1 MLRRPGVLA
10 IAVGMSVLFTVAAFL
25 RLGVTLATVRLVPIL
40 VGLAFIIVTD
50 LWVRLIPNRI
60 TIPLMIYVLCTAPL
74 FGLPSFGRAL
84 LGAAIAGT
92 AILVLALISRG
103 GIGGGDLKL
112 MVVVGGALGWEGAVI
127 VFVLSQLVALGVAVV
142 VSFALKTIFRGWL
155 PIGAIIAALA
165 AVALV
170 TYPV

>member
-1 MLRRPGVLA
+1 LLRRPGVLA
-10 IAVGMSVLFTVAAFL
+10 FAVGLSVLFTVAALL
-25 RLGVTLATVRLVPIL
+25 RLGVTLASVRLVPIL
-40 VGLAFIIVTD
+40 IGLAFILVTD

-60 TIPLMIYVLCTAPL
+60 TVPLIIYVVCTAPL
-74 FGLPSFGRAL
+74 FGLAAFGRAL
-84 LGAAIAGT
+84 LGALVAGA
-92 AILVLALISRG
+92 AILLLALISRG

-127 VFVLSQLVALGVAVV
+127 VFVLSQLVALAAAVV
-142 VSFALKTIFRGWL
+142 MSVAAKTIFRGWL

>member
-10 IAVGMSVLFTVAAFL
+10 VAVGLSVLFTVSAFL
-25 RLGVTLATVRLVPIL
+25 RLGATLATIRLVPIL

-50 LWVRLIPNRI
+50 LWLRLIPNRI
-60 TIPLMIYVLCTAPL
+60 TFPLVLYVLCTAPFL
-74 FGLPSFGRAL
+74 GLPSLGRAL
-84 LGAAIAGT
+84 LGASIAGA

-127 VFVLSQLVALGVAVV
+127 VFVLSQLVALGA
-142 VSFALKTIFRGWL
+142 ALVMSIAAKTIFRGWL

-170 TYPV
+170 TRPV

>member
-1 MLRRPGVLA
+1 VLA
-10 IAVGMSVLFTVAAFL
+10 IAVGLSGLFTVVVFI
-25 RLGVTLATVRLVPIL
+25 RLGVTLAAVRLVPIL
-40 VGLAFIIVTD
+40 IGLAFIIVTD
-50 LWVRLIPNRI
+50 LWLRLIPNRI
-60 TIPLMIYVLCTAPL
+60 TFPLIIYVLCTAPL
-74 FGLPSFGRAL
+74 FGWPFFGRAL
-84 LGAAIAGT
+84 LGALIAGT

-112 MVVVGGALGWEGAVI
+112 MVVVGGALGWEGAVV
-127 VFVLSQLVALGVAVV
+127 VFVLSQLVALAVAVV
-142 VSFALKTIFRGWL
+142 VSILRKTIFRGWL